1 MFGEDQSVQP
11 ATGQRTAR
19 SAEMATAAPDVPTPV
34 VAPAPAEN
42 GPDRQPLLRLLNL
55 GLQHSWRIGVASKP
69 RLTATAMIAE
79 AKRRTGLSDFGPDAQ
94 WRPTL
99 DLLAR
104 SLARDARLNALGRT
118 IAYGQIV
125 GIMMQRLRA
134 HALWA
139 EHPEIL
145 DRPVAPPIIVLGHMR
160 SGSTRLQR
168 LLACDRRFAH
178 TRFFE
183 SWRPVPHRRG
193 AALDDRKWR
202 AGAALHVARMLN
214 PRFTAIHP
222 TALSAP
228 DEEIG
233 FHAFSLC
240 GAPFEAQWRIPAF
253 AEHWESADLDPVY
266 REFKALLQTIGW
278 LRGEPPE
285 RPWILKVPQFMQDL
299 PALLRAFPDARL
311 LCLTRDPAEVIGS
324 SASLALN
331 QMQIQSDHVDPHW
344 LGREWLR
351 KVALRER
358 IARTTRAAATVPQL
372 DIAFGDMNA
381 DWLGEV
387 RRVYDFLG
395 LDLPADVEARMRAYV
410 AGAHG
415 HAHKRPSYSLA
426 DFGLTRRD
434 VAAALAPQA
443 DVLAAE

>member
-1 MFGEDQSVQP
+1 MFAEEPAALPETGP
-11 ATGQRTAR
+11 ATERSTA
-19 SAEMATAAPDVPTPV
+19 MATAAPIL
-34 VAPAPAEN
+34 PAPIAAAASAET
-42 GPDRQPLLRLLNL
+42 GPDRQPLLRLLNR
-55 GLQHSWRIGVASKP
+55 GLTQSWRMGVATKP
-69 RLTATAMIAE
+69 RLTAAAMIAD
-79 AKRRTGLSDFGPDAQ
+79 ARRRTGLDDFGPEER
-94 WRPTL
+94 WRPAL

-104 SLARDARLNALGRT
+104 ALVREARLNALGRT

-125 GIMMQRLRA
+125 GILMQRLRA

-145 DRPVAPPIIVLGHMR
+145 ERPIEPPIIVLGHMR

-168 LLACDRRFAH
+168 LLACDPRFAH

-222 TALSAP
+222 TTLSAP

-240 GAPFEAQWRIPAF
+240 GAPFEAQWRIPSF
-253 AEHWESADLDPVY
+253 AAHWEGADLDPVY
-266 REFKALLQTIGW
+266 GEFRALLQTIGW

-299 PALLRAFPDARL
+299 PALLRVFPDARL
-311 LCLTRDPAEVIGS
+311 LCLSRDPAEVIGS

-344 LGREWLR
+344 IGHEWLR

-358 IARTTRAAATVPQL
+358 IAHATRAVATASQL
-372 DIAFGDMNA
+372 DIAFAAMNA
-381 DWLGEV
+381 DWLREV

-395 LDLPADVEARMRAYV
+395 LDLPRETETRMRAYV
-410 AGAHG
+410 AAAHG
-415 HAHKRPSYSLA
+415 HANKRPGYSLA

-434 VAAALAPQA
+434 VAAALAPQP

>member
-1 MFGEDQSVQP
+1 LFAEPPAPDP
-11 ATGQRTAR
+11 ATGGGIAR
-19 SAEMATAAPDVPTPV
+19 SPQMATVAIPVP
-34 VAPAPAEN
+34 ARDADPAEPR
-42 GPDRQPLLRLLNL
+42 PDRHSLLKLLNR
-55 GLQHSWRIGVASKP
+55 GLQQSWRMGVATKP
-69 RLTATAMIAE
+69 RLTAAAMIAE
-79 AKRRTGLSDFGPDAQ
+79 AVRRTGLSDFGPEAN
-94 WRPTL
+94 WRPAL
-99 DLLAR
+99 ELLAH
-104 SLARDARLNALGRT
+104 SLVRDARLNALGRT

-125 GIMMQRLRA
+125 GILMQRLRA

-145 DRPVAPPIIVLGHMR
+145 ARPLAPPIIVLGHMR

-168 LLACDRRFAH
+168 LLACDTRFAH

-193 AALDDRKWR
+193 GALDDRKWR

-222 TALSAP
+222 TTLSAP

-253 AEHWESADLDPVY
+253 ARHWESADLDPVY
-266 REFKALLQTIGW
+266 AEFRALLQTVGW
-278 LRGEPPE
+278 LRGEPVE

-311 LCLTRDPAEVIGS
+311 LCLERDPAEVIGS

-344 LGREWLR
+344 LGREWLH

-358 IARTTRAAATVPQL
+358 IARETRASTTVAQL
-372 DIAFGDMNA
+372 DISYAAMNA
-381 DWLGEV
+381 DWAGQIT
-387 RRVYDFLG
+387 RVYAFLG
-395 LDLPADVEARMRAYV
+395 LDLPADTKARMAAYV
-410 AGAHG
+410 ARAHG
-415 HAHKRPSYSLA
+415 HARGRPRYSLA

-434 VAAALAPQA
+434 VAAALAAQPE
-443 DVLAAE
+443 VLAAE

>member
-1 MFGEDQSVQP
+1 LFVEEQSIAP
-11 ATGQRTAR
+11 ATGPKTAR
-19 SAEMATAAPDVPTPV
+19 SAEMATAVPTISASAV
-34 VAPAPAEN
+34 VPASAET

-55 GLQHSWRIGVASKP
+55 GLQHSWRMGVASKP
-69 RLTATAMIAE
+69 RLTAAAMIAE
-79 AKRRTGLSDFGPDAQ
+79 AKRRTGLSEFGPEAQ
-94 WRPTL
+94 WRPAL
-99 DLLAR
+99 SLLAR
-104 SLARDARLNALGRT
+104 SLVREAGLNALGRT

-125 GIMMQRLRA
+125 GILMQRLRA

-145 DRPVAPPIIVLGHMR
+145 ERPIASPIIVLGHMR

-168 LLACDRRFAH
+168 LLACDPRFAH

-193 AALDDRKWR
+193 STLDDRKWR

-240 GAPFEAQWRIPAF
+240 GAPFEAQWRIPSF
-253 AEHWESADLDPVY
+253 ARHWEEADLAPVY

-278 LRGEPPE
+278 LRGEPTE

-299 PALLRAFPDARL
+299 PALLDAFPDARL
-311 LCLTRDPAEVIGS
+311 LCLDRDPAQVIAS

-331 QMQIQSDHVDPHW
+331 QMQIQSDEVDPHW
-344 LGREWLR
+344 LGQEWLR

-358 IARTTRAAATVPQL
+358 IARTTRANASVAQL
-372 DIAFGDMNA
+372 DISFAAMNA
-381 DWLGEV
+381 DWLGEI
-387 RRVYDFLG
+387 RRVYAFLD
-395 LDLPADVEARMRAYV
+395 LDLPDEVEAKMRAYV
-410 AGAHG
+410 AAAHG
-415 HAHKRPSYSLA
+415 HAHKRPRYSLA

-434 VAAALAPQA
+434 VAAALAPQP

>member
-1 MFGEDQSVQP
+1 
-11 ATGQRTAR
+11 
-19 SAEMATAAPDVPTPV
+19 MATAAPIVPAGAAVADPV
-34 VAPAPAEN
+34 ES
-42 GPDRQPLLRLLNL
+42 GPDRQPLLRFLNR
-55 GLQHSWRIGVASKP
+55 GLQQSWRMGVATRP
-69 RLTATAMIAE
+69 RLTASAMTVE
-79 AKRRTGLSDFGPDAQ
+79 AIRRTGLTDFGPEEN
-94 WRPTL
+94 WRPAL

-104 SLARDARLNALGRT
+104 SLVRDARLNALGRT

-125 GIMMQRLRA
+125 GILMQRLRA

-145 DRPVAPPIIVLGHMR
+145 ARPLAPPIIVLGHMR
-160 SGSTRLQR
+160 SGSTRLQL
-168 LLACDRRFAH
+168 LLACDPRFAH

-193 AALDDRKWR
+193 AAVDDRKWR
-202 AGAALHVARMLN
+202 AGAALQVARMLN

-253 AEHWESADLDPVY
+253 ARHWESADLDVVY
-266 REFKALLQTIGW
+266 GEFRALLQTIGW
-278 LRGEPPE
+278 LRGEPLG
-285 RPWILKVPQFMQDL
+285 RSWILKVPQFMQDL
-299 PALLRAFPDARL
+299 PALLRAFPQARL
-311 LCLTRDPAEVIGS
+311 LCLSRDPVEVIGS

-344 LGREWLR
+344 VGREWLR

-358 IARTTRAAATVPQL
+358 IARDTRALSTAPQL
-372 DIAFGDMNA
+372 DIEYRRMSQ
-381 DWLGEV
+381 DWRAEM
-387 RRVYDFLG
+387 RRIYAFLG
-395 LDLPADVEARMRAYV
+395 VELSAEVEQRMAQYV
-410 AGAHG
+410 RSAHG
-415 HAHKRPSYSLA
+415 HAGRRPSYSLA

-434 VAAALAPQA
+434 VNAALGDQPE
-443 DVLAAE
+443 VLAAE